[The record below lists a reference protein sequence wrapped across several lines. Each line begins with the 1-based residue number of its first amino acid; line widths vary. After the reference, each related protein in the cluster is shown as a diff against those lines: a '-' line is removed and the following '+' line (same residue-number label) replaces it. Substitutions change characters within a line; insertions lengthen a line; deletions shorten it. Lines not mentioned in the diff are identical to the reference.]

1 MINWKVRLRNKT
13 FLCTFVPM
21 VLALIYQI
29 LAALGITP
37 SVAESEIEAVLMA
50 IINVLALVGV
60 VVDPT
65 TSGVSDS
72 DQAMTYTE
80 PKED

>member
-1 MINWKVRLRNKT
+1 MINWKVRLRNKA

-37 SVAESEIEAVLMA
+37 SVAESEIEALLMA

-72 DQAMTYTE
+72 EQAMTYTE